1 MTQRYEKEMAS
12 VTRRLTSTHFERMRS
27 VAIGGASASTAIVL
41 VLLQV
46 CGLTPSALTAALTL
60 SLYAACVAIPA
71 WVGSW
76 QFLEAYIFYGQ
87 DSFVHFNRPQGSGI
101 AAGLNLVGSVCLAAS
116 LSAAV
121 WHLAPL
127 ASVVFF
133 AAGAVVIVL
142 IVRHA
147 SGVKAVADAVTE
159 PEEQEAKGMEESSV

>member
-1 MTQRYEKEMAS
+1 MTERYETQMAS
-12 VTRRLTSTHFERMRS
+12 VTRRLTTTHFERMRS

-46 CGLTPSALTAALTL
+46 CGLTPSGLTPALTL

-71 WVGSW
+71 WIGSW

-87 DSFVHFNRPQGSGI
+87 DSFVHFNRRQGSGI
-101 AAGLNLVGSVCLAAS
+101 AAGLNFVGSVCLAAS
-116 LSAAV
+116 VAAAI

-133 AAGAVVIVL
+133 AVGAVVAVL

-147 SGVKAVADAVTE
+147 SGVKAVADEVAHA
-159 PEEQEAKGMEESSV
+159 EEGTS

>member
-1 MTQRYEKEMAS
+1 MTQRYETEMAS
-12 VTRRLTSTHFERMRS
+12 VTRRLTTTHFERMRS

-46 CGLTPSALTAALTL
+46 CGLAPSGLTAALTL

-101 AAGLNLVGSVCLAAS
+101 AAGLNFVGSVCLAAS
-116 LSAAV
+116 LSAAI
-121 WHLAPL
+121 WHLAPR

-133 AAGAVVIVL
+133 AAGAVVAVL

-147 SGVKAVADAVTE
+147 RGVKAVADAVAQA
-159 PEEQEAKGMEESSV
+159 EEGGP